1 VISAFSKAAGG
12 VFVLVLIAILGGGL
26 RPTQP
31 KARPE
36 EASKVSPDLLKG
48 LEWRAIGPAVFG
60 GRVTDVAGVPGDPN
74 IIYVAHASAGLFKS
88 VNGGTTFQ
96 SIFNDGGT
104 LSVGA
109 ISLAPNNPDVIYV
122 GTGEGKPRNSV
133 SFGDGIYKSLD
144 GGRTWK
150 HLGLKDAERFS
161 RIAVNP
167 RSPEIV
173 FAAAMGHAWGP
184 NRERGVFRST
194 DGGAN
199 WKNILFVNETTG
211 AADLCLDPKN
221 PRIIYAAM
229 YDYLREPWHFR
240 SGGPG
245 SGLYRSSD
253 GGDTWIKLSDPARK
267 NGLPS
272 AGVLGRI
279 GLAVSPS
286 RPNVVYAMIESEDAN
301 ELWRSD
307 DRGNSWRGVCSQPEI
322 NARPFYFSVIRVDPE
337 DENRVYS
344 LNRSMWSSADG
355 GKTFREIG
363 YWKVFGDHHALW
375 IDPGNGKRIL
385 NGSDGG
391 FHISNDR
398 GESWEFVNI
407 LPFAQP
413 YHVGLDMA
421 DPYNV
426 LGGFQDHEVW
436 RGPNEKRNVRG
447 VKDGDWTRLRDHG
460 DGMYVLADPRD
471 PNIVYYNCEPADI
484 TRLDLRTG
492 EERYIQPYPVAPSGV
507 GAEARLYRFNWNSPI
522 HMSPHDPDVIYF
534 GGNVVFKTTDEGDS
548 WKIISPDLTT
558 NDKQKQKLSGGPI
571 TPDNSNAEVY
581 CTILSISESPRDRK
595 TLWVGTDDGNIQLTR
610 DGGGAW
616 TNVAKNVKGLPAG
629 AWVSTVNAS
638 PHDAGTAYVSV
649 DQHRM
654 DDFSPYAYK
663 TTDYGKTWETISQ
676 GLKGYVHIVMEDPRE
691 PNLLYAGTELGVF
704 VSFDRGGSW
713 TDLRLG
719 LPRLSVMDIKVHP
732 RDNDLVIATHAR
744 GIYILDDV
752 TPLQELARM
761 IKGIA
766 LFKPLRATRYT
777 PMSDVSSLSDQVF
790 FAKNKPYGA
799 IITYYLPGLSARR
812 PEQDGPNVK
821 IEILDASGRVI
832 RRLRETKQTGLNR
845 VVWGLREDP
854 VAGFSEIQDEMWFNP
869 RVDGPRVMPGAYR
882 VRLTASGQT
891 LEQSFEVRLDPRL
904 KVSRGDLAAYSQAI
918 KKLAGMQYR
927 LNMALEKIRKAESR
941 VSDFEKLTTD
951 TEMKKKTGSVRKNLA
966 AIREEIRP
974 DPRFPEHLNL
984 ENKILSL
991 RQQVE
996 NNTGR
1001 PTKSQAEWIDIFDR
1015 ELIKLLE
1022 RLESVLK
1029 EGNLQ

>member
-286 RPNVVYAMIESEDAN
+286 RPNVVYAMI
-301 ELWRSD
+301 
-307 DRGNSWRGVCSQPEI
+307 
-322 NARPFYFSVIRVDPE
+322 
-337 DENRVYS
+337 
-344 LNRSMWSSADG
+344 
-355 GKTFREIG
+355 
-363 YWKVFGDHHALW
+363 
-375 IDPGNGKRIL
+375 
-385 NGSDGG
+385 
-391 FHISNDR
+391 
-398 GESWEFVNI
+398 
-407 LPFAQP
+407 
-413 YHVGLDMA
+413 
-421 DPYNV
+421 
-426 LGGFQDHEVW
+426 
-436 RGPNEKRNVRG
+436 
-447 VKDGDWTRLRDHG
+447 
-460 DGMYVLADPRD
+460 
-471 PNIVYYNCEPADI
+471 
-484 TRLDLRTG
+484 
-492 EERYIQPYPVAPSGV
+492 
-507 GAEARLYRFNWNSPI
+507 
-522 HMSPHDPDVIYF
+522 
-534 GGNVVFKTTDEGDS
+534 
-548 WKIISPDLTT
+548 
-558 NDKQKQKLSGGPI
+558 
-571 TPDNSNAEVY
+571 
-581 CTILSISESPRDRK
+581 
-595 TLWVGTDDGNIQLTR
+595 
-610 DGGGAW
+610 
-616 TNVAKNVKGLPAG
+616 
-629 AWVSTVNAS
+629 
-638 PHDAGTAYVSV
+638 
-649 DQHRM
+649 
-654 DDFSPYAYK
+654 
-663 TTDYGKTWETISQ
+663 
-676 GLKGYVHIVMEDPRE
+676 
-691 PNLLYAGTELGVF
+691 
-704 VSFDRGGSW
+704 
-713 TDLRLG
+713 
-719 LPRLSVMDIKVHP
+719 
-732 RDNDLVIATHAR
+732 
-744 GIYILDDV
+744 
-752 TPLQELARM
+752 
-761 IKGIA
+761 
-766 LFKPLRATRYT
+766 
-777 PMSDVSSLSDQVF
+777 
-790 FAKNKPYGA
+790 
-799 IITYYLPGLSARR
+799 
-812 PEQDGPNVK
+812 
-821 IEILDASGRVI
+821 
-832 RRLRETKQTGLNR
+832 
-845 VVWGLREDP
+845 
-854 VAGFSEIQDEMWFNP
+854 
-869 RVDGPRVMPGAYR
+869 
-882 VRLTASGQT
+882 
-891 LEQSFEVRLDPRL
+891 
-904 KVSRGDLAAYSQAI
+904 
-918 KKLAGMQYR
+918 
-927 LNMALEKIRKAESR
+927 
-941 VSDFEKLTTD
+941 
-951 TEMKKKTGSVRKNLA
+951 
-966 AIREEIRP
+966 
-974 DPRFPEHLNL
+974 
-984 ENKILSL
+984 
-991 RQQVE
+991 
-996 NNTGR
+996 
-1001 PTKSQAEWIDIFDR
+1001 
-1015 ELIKLLE
+1015 
-1022 RLESVLK
+1022 
-1029 EGNLQ
+1029 